1 MKAAELR
8 ELTVPE
14 IREKIE
20 GYEEEMFN
28 LRFQARMGQL
38 SNPLQVR
45 ILRRETARAKGVLQ
59 EKLRE
64 AAAAQKA
71 EA

>member
-14 IREKIE
+14 IREKVE

-38 SNPLQVR
+38 SNPLQLR
-45 ILRRETARAKGVLQ
+45 ILRRETARAKSVLQ

-64 AAAAQKA
+64 AATAQKA

>member
-38 SNPLQVR
+38 SNPLQLRV
-45 ILRRETARAKGVLQ
+45 LRRETARAKSVLT

-64 AAAAQKA
+64 AATAQKA